1 MINIVKIT
9 DHMSEDLISL
19 NLKSKNKED
28 VLMEL
33 AGLIGVS
40 PDVDNT
46 GNAIYKALVE
56 REKLGSTGIGKGV
69 AIPHAKTDAAEKLTI
84 AFGISNEKIDFKA
97 LDNENVNLFF
107 VFASPIKDSQVYL
120 KVLARI
126 SRLIREESFRNE
138 LLACKTPKE
147 VLECIN
153 NKESI

>member
-9 DHMSEDLISL
+9 DYMSEDLISL

-56 REKLGSTGIGKGV
+56 R
-69 AIPHAKTDAAEKLTI
+69 
-84 AFGISNEKIDFKA
+84 KI
-97 LDNENVNLFF
+97 
-107 VFASPIKDSQVYL
+107 
-120 KVLARI
+120 R
-126 SRLIREESFRNE
+126 
-138 LLACKTPKE
+138 
-147 VLECIN
+147 
-153 NKESI
+153 